1 MTFQKRSSSVF
12 TLALLLLIA
21 GVPKASANRLPLLT
35 SPLLAQSASPFP
47 LQPSVPPK
55 TTVKIEGSTSTAI
68 ANDALK
74 QKFEGQYAGTTVD
87 VKYTGTDA
95 GIQALLA
102 GNADLAAIG
111 RPLTD
116 AETAQGLVAIPV
128 SRNKIAI
135 LVGEGNAFKGNLTTE
150 QFAQIFRGE
159 ITDWSQV
166 GGAPGAIR
174 LVDRPISSDTRVAFS
189 RYPVFQDRP
198 FESAPNAVKLTDDT
212 TATTLKELGTDG
224 IGYAIASPSAAPSDY
239 PGARIV
245 PMHNV
250 LPSDQRYPFSQP
262 LAYVYQGAAPTPAAA
277 AFLGIA
283 TVGLGAGAIGA
294 AQTGAIGAAPTGA
307 IAPNAAIAPG
317 FPATESPLVS
327 SATPSSAAIAT
338 GAPAPV
344 ATLPPDSG
352 MPSWLGW
359 LLLLPLLG
367 LLLGWWLKRRRDSVH
382 ATTSQLPTE
391 SVSVDPPPNTTDRAG
406 LAERAGSVISADRVS
421 INGVNHPEALE
432 QPLADVPLDEES
444 EGFGVSGA
452 AMGAAAAGAA
462 AIAGLSAI
470 PPRRDSPV
478 EANPW
483 DEAPPPDVSVGE
495 TPIVETPLE
504 TPVAESPLVEES
516 VAAMP
521 VVDDSVVDD
530 SVAEM
535 PVVDDSVIEESVVE
549 PLVIEESIAE
559 VPIDLEVPVAEA
571 SVPALVEEPIGEELA
586 WDLDLADATG
596 AAGVAGVAIAG
607 AAIASQFIPSSQSTP
622 PPPNVTDDAQSAV
635 EAARFEVG
643 QTDLTREELAAV
655 DIDLPDLPEGY
666 GESQIVLIPRDPN
679 WAYAYWDVP
688 QSHREEVR
696 RQGGT
701 RLALRL
707 YDVTDVDLTVTNSH
721 SLQQFECEEFARD
734 WYLPVPVSDRDY
746 QAEIGYLTANGNWL
760 LLARSLPIRIPP
772 IYPSDWVDDQ
782 EITLDWDED
791 LKDRTFLELSPH
803 SGRRAFKTI
812 PTTYHLAQVAEA
824 QRVAGSIFGS
834 MQAVPP
840 VSSFVTQSG
849 IGMSEVGMSGVGIG
863 MGMSGVGI
871 SGVGIGMGMSGVGMS
886 GVGIGVGMSGV
897 GMSGVGIGMG
907 MSGVGMSGVGIGM
920 GMSGVGMSG
929 VGMGM
934 GMSGVGMSGVG
945 MSAIGIFPGINM
957 SGVGMSGVGMMSRLN
972 MSGVGMSGI
981 GMMSG
986 VGFSASAPPIRPRQ
1000 FWLVADA
1007 ELIVYGA
1014 TEPDAKLTIGGQPIQ
1029 LNPDGTFRIQL
1040 SFQDGVLDFPIM
1052 AVAAD
1057 GEQNRS
1063 VHLNFK
1069 RETPSRNTNTKEEAQ
1084 DEWGDWG
1091 I

>member
-1 MTFQKRSSSVF
+1 M
-12 TLALLLLIA
+12 TLALLLSVA
-21 GVPKASANRLPLLT
+21 GVPKALANRLPLLT
-35 SPLLAQSASPFP
+35 SPLLAQSTPPFP
-47 LQPSVPPK
+47 LQPSVSPE
-55 TTVKIEGSTSTAI
+55 TTVKIEGSTSMTI
-68 ANDALK
+68 ANTALK
-74 QKFEGQYAGTTVD
+74 QKFESQYAGTTVD
-87 VKYTGTDA
+87 VKYTGTDE

-102 GNADLAAIG
+102 GNVDLAAIG

-116 AETAQGLVAIPV
+116 AEKAQGLVEIPV

-135 LVGEGNAFKGNLTTE
+135 LVGEENAFQGSLTTS

-174 LVDRPISSDTRVAFS
+174 VVDRPVSSDTRTAFS
-189 RYPVFQDRP
+189 RYPVFKNRP
-198 FESAPNAVKLTDDT
+198 FESATSAVKLTDDT
-212 TATTLKELGTDG
+212 TATVLKELGSDG
-224 IGYAIASPSAAPSDY
+224 IGYAIANPNASPEDY

-245 PMHNV
+245 PMHDV

-262 LAYVYQGAAPTPAAA
+262 LAYVYQGTAPSPAAA
-277 AFLGIA
+277 TFLGLA
-283 TVGLGAGAIGA
+283 TAAIGQA
-294 AQTGAIGAAPTGA
+294 AIGSAQA
-307 IAPNAAIAPG
+307 AAIASD
-317 FPATESPLVS
+317 PATNSGASPAAGTSPADQPLVAS
-327 SATPSSAAIAT
+327 VTPDPNAVATPDPNT
-338 GAPAPV
+338 DPNTVVTQAPAPV
-344 ATLPPDSG
+344 ATLPPDSADT
-352 MPSWLGW
+352 PSWLGW
-359 LLLLPLLG
+359 LLLPLLG
-367 LLLGWWLKRRRDSVH
+367 LLLGWWLKRRRTSVQ
-382 ATTSQLPTE
+382 ATTSPLPTE
-391 SVSVDPPPNTTDRAG
+391 SVSVEPPPNTTDGAG
-406 LAERAGSVISADRVS
+406 LAERAGSVISADRVA
-421 INGVNHPEALE
+421 INGVNGGNHPETSTTQSSTSE
-432 QPLADVPLDEES
+432 PLTSEPLTSEPLTSEPLTSEPSGEVPASEES
-444 EGFGVSGA
+444 QRFGVSGL
-452 AMGAAAAGAA
+452 AMGAAAGAA

-470 PPRRDSPV
+470 PRRDVPV

-483 DEAPPPDVSVGE
+483 DDEAPLPEES
-495 TPIVETPLE
+495 TPEAVVVETE
-504 TPVAESPLVEES
+504 GSAQAPLVEAS
-516 VAAMP
+516 VGQEPKVEEPVSP
-521 VVDDSVVDD
+521 VVQ
-530 SVAEM
+530 E
-535 PVVDDSVIEESVVE
+535 PVVQE
-549 PLVIEESIAE
+549 PIAE
-559 VPIDLEVPVAEA
+559 VPIEMETSAAEA
-571 SVPALVEEPIGEELA
+571 SVPTPIEESASEEPL
-586 WDLDLADATG
+586 WNTDLADVT
-596 AAGVAGVAIAG
+596 GVAGAAIAG
-607 AAIASQFIPSSQSTP
+607 AAITSRFTPSSPSPSSPSPSSLSPSSQSVQP
-622 PPPNVTDDAQSAV
+622 PSATLDDAQSAV
-635 EAARFEVG
+635 EAARFDVG
-643 QTDLTREELAAV
+643 QNDLTREELAAV
-655 DIDLPDLPEGY
+655 DVGLPDLPDGY
-666 GESQIVLIPRDPN
+666 GESQIVLIPRDPH

-707 YDVTDVDLTVTNSH
+707 YDVTDIDLTVTNSH

-746 QAEIGYLTANGNWL
+746 RAEIGYLTADGQWL

-772 IYPSDWVDDQ
+772 VYPSDWVDDQ
-782 EITLDWDED
+782 EITLNWDD
-791 LKDRTFLELSPH
+791 TLKDKTFLELSPPR
-803 SGRRAFKTI
+803 SSRTFQTI
-812 PTTYHLAQVAEA
+812 PTTYHLAQAAEA

-834 MQAVPP
+834 VQQVPS
-840 VSSFVTQSG
+840 VSSFVTQS
-849 IGMSEVGMSGVGIG
+849 
-863 MGMSGVGI
+863 
-871 SGVGIGMGMSGVGMS
+871 
-886 GVGIGVGMSGV
+886 GVGMSGV

-929 VGMGM
+929 IGIGM

-945 MSAIGIFPGINM
+945 IGMGM
-957 SGVGMSGVGMMSRLN
+957 SGVGMSGVGIGMGMSGVGMSGVGIGMG

-986 VGFSASAPPIRPRQ
+986 QNMSGIGMSGIGMMSGIGFASIPPIRPRQ

-1052 AVAAD
+1052 AIAAD

-1084 DEWGDWG
+1084 DEWGNWG